1 MMRRAFLF
9 LVALAALACFVDCHG
24 SRVTDAAPAVV
35 QGSCIMLRAFTD
47 RGDVHEVCTTL
58 EELAPIVAPFVDDL
72 IAERKDAREQ
82 GARVAFALPAAAA
95 SPRTRKPPRRR
106 CVAWQYLDGGAIVP
120 VGVDLADL
128 VDEAIDAAR
137 SDPIDARAS
146 SEVDGGR

>member
-9 LVALAALACFVDCHG
+9 LVALAALAGLVDCHG
-24 SRVTDAAPAVV
+24 ARVGDTAPAVV

-47 RGDVHEVCTTL
+47 RGDVHEVCATL
-58 EELAPIVAPFVDDL
+58 EEIAPLVAPFVDDL

-95 SPRTRKPPRRR
+95 TPKPRRPPRRR

-120 VGVDLADL
+120 VGVELADL
-128 VDEAIDAAR
+128 IEEATDAAR
-137 SDPIDARAS
+137 
-146 SEVDGGR
+146 EDGGIADAAR